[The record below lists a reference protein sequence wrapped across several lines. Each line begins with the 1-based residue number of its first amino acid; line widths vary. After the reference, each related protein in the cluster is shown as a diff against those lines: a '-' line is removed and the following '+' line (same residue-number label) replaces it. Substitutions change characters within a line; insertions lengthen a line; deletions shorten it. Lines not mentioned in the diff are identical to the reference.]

1 MELHERTIVISES
14 RSIEEDSLAS
24 PFLPLHQHFAEID
37 VTVTIT
43 MSQCHSL
50 LILIEID
57 NSEFSELLILCI
69 DCL

>member
-37 VTVTIT
+37 ATVTIK

-50 LILIEID
+50 LMPQSL
-57 NSEFSELLILCI
+57 SKCHSVTVC
-69 DCL
+69 